1 MTEEK
6 LAPKGLIAS
15 KRRIIGLVLALFALF
30 AAALWLLRQPIAEAI
45 ARSVCADQGLACKFS
60 ITRLDLGGI
69 TLTALDARAP
79 DAPA

>member
-30 AAALWLLRQPIAEAI
+30 LAALWLLRQPIAEAV
-45 ARSVCADQGLACKFS
+45 ARSMLAQS
-60 ITRLDLGGI
+60 L
-69 TLTALDARAP
+69 
-79 DAPA
+79 